1 MRVLLYLGSLFELN
15 GIVNRRSPLF
25 TAYSGKYATV
35 RRCRER
41 TSGRQFAA
49 KFLRKRNR
57 SKDNRGEILHEVAVL
72 EACKPCPR
80 VVNLHQVFESNNE
93 MVLLLEL

>member
-1 MRVLLYLGSLFELN
+1 MPHPGAAARPKKN
-15 GIVNRRSPLF
+15 VNTDSFRSF
-25 TAYSGKYATV
+25 RGKYATV